1 MLFYLIERVTND
13 FLIFNRLDKFNK
25 QIELFIVKK
34 ESYAK
39 TLEVYCI
46 EIGSENRQSVSLLET
61 SGIAFVGPWKSGGKN
76 NRFSISRTHNRSRS
90 PRWTASSQWDNVG
103 KGSRQNGSVTS
114 GKGLALRVGLD
125 LFLSRSLSLVGGDLL
140 VEGLALITTNLE
152 LVRTRG
158 IRLFN

>member
-1 MLFYLIERVTND
+1 MFVYLIERVTND

-61 SGIAFVGPWKSGGKN
+61 SGIAFVGP
-76 NRFSISRTHNRSRS
+76 
-90 PRWTASSQWDNVG
+90 
-103 KGSRQNGSVTS
+103 
-114 GKGLALRVGLD
+114 
-125 LFLSRSLSLVGGDLL
+125 
-140 VEGLALITTNLE
+140 
-152 LVRTRG
+152 
-158 IRLFN
+158 